1 MNKFI
6 ENVNTYISQRKIKQT
21 YISMKSG
28 IETNKLSRILNGKQ
42 EITAT
47 DMDKLATAL
56 GKSIEFFLKDEFEIK
71 PINSLGPAKAE
82 FCTGDPTA
90 EQQRVADKLVELI
103 ETMDIVMSAKGRFMS
118 ISKE

>member
-6 ENVNTYISQRKIKQT
+6 ENINTYISQRKIKQT

-47 DMDKLATAL
+47 DMDKLAAAL
-56 GKSIEFFLKDEFEIK
+56 GKNIEFFLKDEMDIK
-71 PINSLGPAKAE
+71 PISSLGPAKAA
-82 FCTGDPTA
+82 FCTGNPTA
-90 EQQRVADKLVELI
+90 EQQRVAEKLVELI
-103 ETMDIVMSAKGRFMS
+103 ETIDIVMSAKGRFMN
-118 ISKE
+118 ISEE